1 MTNFEKYKDEILDIT
16 KTSWVKVTKDGKVT
30 ACSEKCGDCAF
41 YYDNVGGC
49 RNAFIKWLYAE
60 AKPILTAKERAF
72 CEIVGEGYISRD
84 KDGEL
89 FYSQSD
95 KPYKDDEIWVV
106 DCNDYITLPGDL
118 LEFITWEDEEPWAVK
133 ELLKLEVEE

>member
-1 MTNFEKYKDEILDIT
+1 MTNFEKYQKEILNIVS
-16 KTSWVKVTKDGKVT
+16 KQSLAVKEGKPAPCDDTNCNECILNV
-30 ACSEKCGDCAF
+30 KQCG
-41 YYDNVGGC
+41 
-49 RNAFIKWLYAE
+49 REIIKWLYAE

-118 LEFITWEDEEPWAVK
+118 FKFITWEDKEPWAVE

>member
-1 MTNFEKYKDEILDIT
+1 MTNFEKYQKEILNIVS
-16 KTSWVKVTKDGKVT
+16 KQSLAVKEGKPASCDETNCNECMLEATQCVR
-30 ACSEKCGDCAF
+30 EL
-41 YYDNVGGC
+41 
-49 RNAFIKWLYAE
+49 IKWLYAE
-60 AKPILTAKERAF
+60 AKLILTAKERAF